1 MQSNVVHFQELVS
14 KCVAFTAERIEFV
27 APCDRHIVPV
37 KTRKAWNPV
46 VTLCG
51 VEIEKFFT
59 DNGSDINDVCW
70 YGIDRTDTKNEIAEA
85 LDAQVIVPVAK
96 YLAYLETHY
105 GFMMGNDGFFN
116 KAVNAMNEFAMQEVK

>member
-14 KCVAFTAERIEFV
+14 KCVAFTAERIEYV
-27 APCDRHIVPV
+27 APCDKHIAG

-46 VTLCG
+46 ITLCG
-51 VEIEKFFT
+51 VEIEKFFA
-59 DNGSDINDVCW
+59 DNGSSVDQLCW

-116 KAVNAMNEFAMQEVK
+116 NAVNAMNEFAMQEVK

>member
-14 KCVAFTAERIEFV
+14 KCVAFTAERIEYV
-27 APCDRHIVPV
+27 APCDKHIAG

-46 VTLCG
+46 ITLCG
-51 VEIEKFFT
+51 VEIEKFFA

-116 KAVNAMNEFAMQEVK
+116 NAVNAMNEFAMQEVK